1 MSLSESIM
9 IAMALLSSAI
19 IAAGLFRKISIPYSV
34 LLVIIGLALAELENL
49 WAPMQALHE
58 FRLSP
63 ELVFFVF
70 LPALIFESG
79 LSLDARRLMKD
90 LMPILALAI
99 PALLI
104 STLLVGG
111 ALFFLIDLDLRVALL
126 FGALISAT
134 DPVAVV
140 ALFKELGA
148 PARLNVL
155 VEGESLFND
164 ATAIVVFGILLAMTL
179 DGGDMGLVDVGAAIV
194 EFLRVFI
201 GGALVGVL
209 IGLAISELLYRLQ
222 SPVSAILTMSIV
234 TAYSSF
240 ILAEHYLH
248 VSGVMA
254 TVTAS
259 LSLSIYGL
267 TRIPTQVRPVLTE
280 TWEFIGLVA
289 NSLLFLL
296 VGLSIDLQ
304 NLVQHAAL
312 ILLAVVVVQLA
323 RAVSVYSMTPAT
335 TRLFRLPRVSMAE
348 CHIMWWGGL
357 KGGLAIAIVLSIPE
371 TLAGRELLISLTL
384 GVVLFTLLV
393 NAWSIRPLM
402 SRLGLD
408 RLNADEESELDF
420 AIHHASR
427 ESADLIASYNEL
439 GVVSDTIARKIRK
452 DSTSKL
458 GAPDR
463 HASDQRDRRKAELAA
478 RHIEAETVE
487 QLYRQGLISQY
498 TLMDLRNSLQLGSDN
513 HNGDKTP
520 NIFQRIEMRILKSL
534 REKNWAAR
542 LLARYQQRRLAFI
555 IQRNIASALMARNVI
570 QRLAQRDDLAPNARD
585 TTLQQYEQHY
595 AKRQQRLETLR
606 NDFQDSFKRIEK
618 VIFQRAALFTALA
631 TAEQDLHHGEIG
643 VKAYNRVNERIKAK
657 IEALDQNV
665 ASGELDV
672 SQAIAA
678 TPLFGGLSE
687 HALKQLARHA
697 QSVNFLRGDIIIGE
711 REKGDALYIVLHGQA
726 TASVGPPGAQRQ
738 LGSIEQGDFFGE
750 MALLGEHVRTAT
762 VTANSAMTLLR
773 LTRRD
778 VLEAAQHNQ
787 EIQEELE
794 RASQARR
801 NAPEATRGD

>member
-570 QRLAQRDDLAPNARD
+570 QRL
-585 TTLQQYEQHY
+585 
-595 AKRQQRLETLR
+595 ETLR

-726 TASVGPPGAQRQ
+726 TASVGLPGAQRQ

>member
-1 MSLSESIM
+1 
-9 IAMALLSSAI
+9 
-19 IAAGLFRKISIPYSV
+19 
-34 LLVIIGLALAELENL
+34 
-49 WAPMQALHE
+49 
-58 FRLSP
+58 
-63 ELVFFVF
+63 
-70 LPALIFESG
+70 
-79 LSLDARRLMKD
+79 
-90 LMPILALAI
+90 
-99 PALLI
+99 
-104 STLLVGG
+104 
-111 ALFFLIDLDLRVALL
+111 
-126 FGALISAT
+126 
-134 DPVAVV
+134 
-140 ALFKELGA
+140 
-148 PARLNVL
+148 
-155 VEGESLFND
+155 
-164 ATAIVVFGILLAMTL
+164 
-179 DGGDMGLVDVGAAIV
+179 MGLVDVGAAIV

-348 CHIMWWGGL
+348 RHIMWWGGL

-458 GAPDR
+458 GTPDR

-570 QRLAQRDDLAPNARD
+570 
-585 TTLQQYEQHY
+585 
-595 AKRQQRLETLR
+595 QRLETLR

-726 TASVGPPGAQRQ
+726 TASVGLPGAQRQ